1 VTEFSTSSTQRS
13 YSFGPF
19 VLLPERQLLME
30 GETPV
35 RIGSRAL
42 ELLIALIER
51 PGELV
56 SKGELLARAWP
67 KTFVEES
74 NLKVN
79 VAALRRALGDG
90 PGGAR
95 YIATVSG
102 RGYRFV
108 SPVRISDHDAMV
120 RDHAPPPSRAHNL
133 PNATT
138 RIVGRGDVINAMLR
152 QCEASRLVTLVGAGG
167 IGKTTV
173 ALAVAERAIW
183 TVKHGVWF
191 IDLAPLRDPALVPG
205 AIATALGLAVHSA
218 NTDAALSAFLLE
230 RQLILVLDNCEHVN
244 DTVAAC
250 AERIL
255 STAAGV
261 RILATSREPL
271 RARGEQVFRLDPL
284 ETPPESLGSSAA
296 EIMAFAAVELF
307 AERAAAGHKGFRL
320 DDSDAPVVAEICRK
334 LEGMALAIELAAAR
348 VDALQVREILG
359 LLDDRFRLLKGR
371 RTAPERHQTLTATLD
386 WSYDLLSGT
395 ERTLLRRLS
404 VFAGTFGLESACAVA
419 ADENTARFEL
429 IEDLA
434 NLVAKSLVAAETAAG
449 ATHYRLLDTTR
460 NYASQKLAESNE
472 LGRLRQRH
480 AEYLRDLAGRA
491 EAEWETRP
499 TAEWLAHYGPK
510 VDDIRSALSWAFT
523 EGHNIPIAVALTVAA
538 IPFWE
543 HLSFVEECRAC
554 VERALESAAA
564 GSLSDR
570 DEMKL
575 RTALGTTLLHT
586 RGPLPQV
593 KLAWTKALQ
602 LAERLGDTEYQLR
615 CLWGLCDYHT
625 WTGDHRSALAIANN
639 LRAVAID
646 KKDLAAGVNVDRQAG
661 TALRYLGD
669 LAEAR
674 QQLERMISRY
684 IPPVV
689 RSDIARFQLDPR
701 LAARGTLANVL
712 WLQGYPDQAVQMVRQ
727 QLEGARAA
735 DHALALCNA
744 LVHAACPIALFVGD
758 LAAAE
763 RLLTEIQNHVAKHAM
778 VIWSAMG
785 RCLRGEWLLESG
797 DASGLGVLRD
807 ALDELSGVGF
817 RMRYAAHLGVLA
829 KGLAVHGD
837 GEAARVAIDE
847 AITMSERSGEI
858 WCLPELLR
866 IKGDVICSTG
876 SAEASLA
883 AEQLFL
889 RALAQARRQGAL
901 SWELRIAISL
911 AEFWDRSGAT
921 DRAEGLLRST
931 CDRFSEGFGTRD
943 LQRARSLLDDLRSA
957 SHSSNRDGHDHR
969 ATSGRLEPMPQRS
982 S

>member
-1 VTEFSTSSTQRS
+1 MD
-13 YSFGPF
+13 G
-19 VLLPERQLLME
+19 
-30 GETPV
+30 GTPV

-42 ELLIALIER
+42 ELLIALVER

-56 SKGELLARAWP
+56 SKGDLLARAWP
-67 KTFVEES
+67 DTFVEES

-79 VAALRRALGDG
+79 IAALRRALGDG
-90 PGGAR
+90 PSGAQ

-108 SPVRISDHDAMV
+108 SPVQVSDPDAMA
-120 RDHAPPPSRAHNL
+120 RDHAPPTSRAHNL

-138 RIVGRGDVINAMLR
+138 RIVGRGDVIDAVLR

-191 IDLAPLRDPALVPG
+191 IDLAPLRDPALVPD
-205 AIATALGLAVHSA
+205 AIANALGLAVHSA
-218 NTDAALSAFLLE
+218 NTGAALSAFLLA
-230 RQLILVLDNCEHVN
+230 RQLILVLDNCEHVI
-244 DTVAAC
+244 DAAAAC

-255 STAAGV
+255 SDAADV

-271 RARGEQVFRLDPL
+271 RARGEQVYRLDPL
-284 ETPPESLGSSAA
+284 ETPPESQGARAA

-307 AERAAAGHKGFRL
+307 VERAAASHRGFRL
-320 DDSDAPVVAEICRK
+320 DDADAPVVAEICRR
-334 LEGMALAIELAAAR
+334 LDGMALAIELAAAR

-371 RTAPERHQTLTATLD
+371 RTAPERHQTLIATLD
-386 WSYDLLSGT
+386 WSYDLLSET

-419 ADENTARFEL
+419 VDADIDRFRL

-434 NLVAKSLVAAETAAG
+434 YLVAKSLVVAETAAA
-449 ATHYRLLDTTR
+449 ATQYRLLDTTR
-460 NYASQKLAESNE
+460 TYASRKLAEGNE
-472 LGRLRQRH
+472 LGGLRQRH
-480 AEYLRDLAGRA
+480 AEHLRDLAGRA
-491 EAEWETRP
+491 EAEWETLP
-499 TAEWLAHYGPK
+499 TAEWRAHYGPR
-510 VDDIRSALSWAFT
+510 VDDIRSALNWAFA
-523 EGHNIPIAVALTVAA
+523 GSRDVLVGVALTVAA

-543 HLSFVEECRAC
+543 HLSLVEECRAC
-554 VERALESAAA
+554 VARALDNAAN
-564 GSLSDR
+564 GSLPMR

-593 KLAWTKALQ
+593 KRLWTRALQ
-602 LAERLGDTEYQLR
+602 LAEQLGDTEYQLR

-646 KKDLAAGVNVDRQAG
+646 KKDLAAGVNVDRQVG

-684 IPPVV
+684 VAPVA

-712 WLQGYPDQAVQMVRQ
+712 WLQGYPDQAVQMARQ
-727 QLEGARAA
+727 QLDGARAA

-744 LVHAACPIALFVGD
+744 LVHAACPIALFTGD
-758 LAAAE
+758 LVAAE
-763 RLLTEIQNHVAKHAM
+763 RLLTEIQDHVAKHAM

-785 RCLRGEWLLESG
+785 RCLRGEWLLARG

-807 ALDELSGVGF
+807 ALHELSGVGF
-817 RMRYAAHLGVLA
+817 RMRYAAHLAAFA
-829 KGLAVHGD
+829 KGLAAQD
-837 GEAARVAIDE
+837 DSEAARVAIDE
-847 AITMSERSGEI
+847 AIALSERSGEI

-866 IKGDVICSTG
+866 IKGDVLCLAG

-883 AEQLFL
+883 AEQLYL
-889 RALAQARRQGAL
+889 QALAQARRQGAL

-911 AEFWDRSGAT
+911 AEFRDRSGAS
-921 DRAEGLLRST
+921 EGADDLLLST
-931 CDRFSEGFGTRD
+931 YHRFEEGFGTRD
-943 LQRARSLLDDLRSA
+943 LQRARSLLTAAPDSGTGAIPPSARPARS
-957 SHSSNRDGHDHR
+957 RR
-969 ATSGRLEPMPQRS
+969 AGQRP
-982 S
+982 